1 MTTRHRVQRRMP
13 IDAYVVAFSEKHHY
27 QIKDEDQ
34 PHIQDIRGIYLL
46 NRNERTFCC
55 ELTPSYW
62 LIHLYDEVILT
73 EDAEETLDDY
83 QRDRLYQ
90 EYEYCGGDDIYV
102 HCHTI
107 DALLAAKKPF
117 TVHHHGRTGVRYS
130 QANYDEQIEWLAE
143 HFCGNHVL

>member
-1 MTTRHRVQRRMP
+1 MTNPVRQRLS

-27 QIKDEDQ
+27 QIKEEDQ
-34 PHIQDIRGIYLL
+34 PHIEDIRGVYLL

-83 QRDRLYQ
+83 ERDRLFQ
-90 EYEYCGGDDIYV
+90 EYEHCGGGDIYV

-107 DALLAAKKPF
+107 DALLAANKPF